1 MHSNYNLLTLSD
13 SRLLN
18 SNGQTIYYKERIEG
32 RNMKITD
39 TIKYVGVN
47 DHQEICLRD
56 SMQCQTEWHI
66 IPM

>member
-32 RNMKITD
+32 RNMNITD

-47 DHQEICLRD
+47 DHQVDLFED

>member
-47 DHQEICLRD
+47 DHQVCLRD